1 MIVWISVNG
10 YQRFHPLRK
19 YESITNGLYA
29 NKVVILAGFYDM
41 PSFQNPFLHAL
52 LMTGKK

>member
-1 MIVWISVNG
+1 MWISVNG